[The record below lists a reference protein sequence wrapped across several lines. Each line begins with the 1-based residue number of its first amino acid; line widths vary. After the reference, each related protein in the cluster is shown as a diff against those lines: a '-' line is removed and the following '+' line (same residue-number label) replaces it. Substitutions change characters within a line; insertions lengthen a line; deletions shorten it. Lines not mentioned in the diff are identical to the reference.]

1 MTSTDTDNAQ
11 KAPAKDRWDLPDVS
25 GLVVGV
31 LGGTGP
37 QGKGLAYRLAR
48 AGQKVIIGSRAAD
61 RAEAAAGE
69 LGHGVEGA
77 DNADTARRSDIVIVA
92 VPWDGHG
99 KTLESLRE
107 ELAGKLVVDCVNPLG
122 FDKKGAYALK
132 PEEGSAA
139 EQAAALLPDSRVT
152 AAFHHLSAVL
162 LQNPEID
169 EIDTDV
175 MVLGEVRADVEIV
188 QALAGRIPGM
198 RGVFAGRLRNAHQ
211 VESLVA
217 NLISVNRRYKA
228 HAGLRVTDVSPI
240 PPMITKITGQHDAE
254 QGVRVLQRVQREI
267 ALRAH
272 RDVAAVQG
280 GARVR
285 VLVQTERD
293 DPAGRRRAGTRPRR
307 GCAANPVQVA
317 QPVTAVTA
325 SDPDEDGADPPVA
338 VAGGGGGH
346 RWRLLDSRARGG
358 DCADR
363 TGRTGRYVPESPT
376 GSGPPVPFGH
386 ARRTHA
392 ADHPPST
399 SVPATPRKPRDRLRL
414 HRRQWTPCAIASSAP
429 PRHFAPTVRPS
440 RSAGRGCVRC

>member
-1 MTSTDTDNAQ
+1 MTSTDSAAQ
-11 KAPAKDRWDLPDVS
+11 TPATASATASATATETAPAKAPAKDPWDLPDVS

-37 QGKGLAYRLAR
+37 QGKGLAYRLAK

-61 RAEAAAGE
+61 RAQAAAEE

-77 DNADTARRSDIVIVA
+77 DNAETARRSDVVIVA

-139 EQAAALLPDSRVT
+139 EQAAALLPDSRVA

-162 LQNPEID
+162 LMDTEIA

-175 MVLGEVRADVEIV
+175 MVLGEERADVEIV

-228 HAGLRVTDVSPI
+228 HAGLRVTDV
-240 PPMITKITGQHDAE
+240 
-254 QGVRVLQRVQREI
+254 
-267 ALRAH
+267 
-272 RDVAAVQG
+272 
-280 GARVR
+280 
-285 VLVQTERD
+285 
-293 DPAGRRRAGTRPRR
+293 
-307 GCAANPVQVA
+307 
-317 QPVTAVTA
+317 
-325 SDPDEDGADPPVA
+325 
-338 VAGGGGGH
+338 
-346 RWRLLDSRARGG
+346 
-358 DCADR
+358 
-363 TGRTGRYVPESPT
+363 
-376 GSGPPVPFGH
+376 
-386 ARRTHA
+386 
-392 ADHPPST
+392 
-399 SVPATPRKPRDRLRL
+399 
-414 HRRQWTPCAIASSAP
+414 
-429 PRHFAPTVRPS
+429 
-440 RSAGRGCVRC
+440 